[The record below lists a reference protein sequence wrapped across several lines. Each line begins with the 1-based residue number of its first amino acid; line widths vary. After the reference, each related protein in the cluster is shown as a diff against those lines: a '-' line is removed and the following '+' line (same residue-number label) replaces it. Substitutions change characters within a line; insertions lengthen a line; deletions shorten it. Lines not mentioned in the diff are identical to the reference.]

1 MPLSKRIT
9 QLTESQ
15 TLEMAKKA
23 RELSESGVQ
32 VINLSLGEPDFRT
45 PEHIRKA
52 AQAAIDGG
60 YTYYPPVAGY
70 MDLKKALASKLQT
83 ENRIAC
89 EPKQV
94 VVSAGAKQSIANAIM
109 CLVDPGDE
117 VVVLTP
123 YWVSYLEIIK
133 LAEGVPVLVEGTLE
147 HEYKVTPAQL
157 RNALNA
163 KTKVMM
169 FSTPCNPTG
178 AVWAQAELEA
188 YAEVLRDFPHVY
200 IVSDEIY
207 EYINFT
213 GKHFS
218 LGSIPDLAN
227 RVVTI
232 NGFSKGFAMTGWRV
246 GYMAANPE
254 IAAACEKMQGQI
266 TSGTCS
272 IAQRAA
278 LAAITE
284 SLEPT
289 RKMCDA
295 FLKRRDLMLSLIHTI
310 PFVQTPT
317 PEGAFYLFPDISHY
331 IGKNYRGTV
340 MQTASDICLALLR
353 DYHVSTVTGEAF
365 GAPRCM
371 RLSYATSD
379 QQIEKAITKLGQ
391 FFAEFN

>member
-1 MPLSKRIT
+1 MHLSDRIT

-52 AQAAIDGG
+52 AQEAIDGG
-60 YTYYPPVAGY
+60 FTYYPPVAGY
-70 MDLKKALASKLQT
+70 LDLKKALASKFRN
-83 ENRIAC
+83 ENGIAC
-89 EPKQV
+89 EANQV

-109 CLVDPGDE
+109 CLVNPGDE

-133 LAEGVPVLVEGTLE
+133 LAEGVPILVEGLLE
-147 HEYKVTPAQL
+147 HEYKVTPEQL
-157 RNALNA
+157 RASLSQ
-163 KTKVMM
+163 KTKVVM
-169 FSTPCNPTG
+169 FSSPCNPTG
-178 AVWAQAELEA
+178 AVWSREELEA
-188 YAEVLRDFPHVY
+188 YAEVLRAFPDVY
-200 IVSDEIY
+200 VISDEIY

-218 LGSIPDLAN
+218 LGSIPDLAH

-246 GYMAANPE
+246 GYMTAHPE
-254 IAAACEKMQGQI
+254 IASACEKMQGQI

-284 SLEPT
+284 SLDPT
-289 RKMCDA
+289 KKMCEA
-295 FLKRRDLMLSLIHTI
+295 FLKRRDLMLSLIRKI
-310 PFVQTPT
+310 PHVHTPT
-317 PEGAFYLFPDISHY
+317 PEGAFYLFPDISYYLGRH
-331 IGKNYRGTV
+331 YRGIP
-340 MQTASDICLALLR
+340 MRTASDICLALLR

-365 GAPRCM
+365 GAPKCM

-379 QQIEKAITKLGQ
+379 QQIEKAIDKLSQ
-391 FFAEFN
+391 FLGEFQ